1 MSPEE
6 ATLIALLRLEAERE
20 RKRQKSIERA
30 LLLITALVT
39 LPTALIVA
47 VLAFSQLN
55 CSAGFRT
62 LNHVRVTGHRDFAK
76 INVAGHRRDG

>member
-6 ATLIALLRLEAERE
+6 ATLITLLRLEAERE
-20 RKRQKSIERA
+20 RKRQQRFDLV

-47 VLAFSQLN
+47 VLAFTS
-55 CSAGFRT
+55 
-62 LNHVRVTGHRDFAK
+62 
-76 INVAGHRRDG
+76 

>member
-6 ATLIALLRLEAERE
+6 ATLITLLRLEAERE
-20 RKRQKSIERA
+20 RKRQQRIDLVL

-47 VLAFSQLN
+47 VLAFTS
-55 CSAGFRT
+55 
-62 LNHVRVTGHRDFAK
+62 
-76 INVAGHRRDG
+76 